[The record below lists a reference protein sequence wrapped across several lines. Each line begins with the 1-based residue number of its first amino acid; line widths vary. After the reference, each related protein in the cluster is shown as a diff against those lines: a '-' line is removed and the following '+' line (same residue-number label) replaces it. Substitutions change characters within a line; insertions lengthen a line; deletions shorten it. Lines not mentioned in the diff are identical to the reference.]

1 MSLKAVLKKTEDPL
15 VKQDLVEMDRWV
27 PYPYFTFIV
36 YTWLWKVIVRNV
48 QTLVQHMS
56 SHLRINIDIWNFL
69 IFGINIDIAN
79 CQERGDPCPRRELAH
94 EAEAGAGEAQD
105 NHC

>member
-1 MSLKAVLKKTEDPL
+1 
-15 VKQDLVEMDRWV
+15 
-27 PYPYFTFIV
+27 
-36 YTWLWKVIVRNV
+36 
-48 QTLVQHMS
+48 MS
-56 SHLRINIDIWNFL
+56 SHLRIIIDIWNFL